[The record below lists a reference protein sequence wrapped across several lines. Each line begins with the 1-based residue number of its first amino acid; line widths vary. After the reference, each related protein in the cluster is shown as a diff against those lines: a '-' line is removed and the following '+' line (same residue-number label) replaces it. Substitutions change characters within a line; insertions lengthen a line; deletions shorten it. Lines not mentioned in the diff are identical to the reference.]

1 MKKSRTRNTIL
12 SVAAICAAIVVVYF
26 AIANIPKTEETVVM
40 TETAKELAQNF
51 DTSYPAT
58 PREVMKHYAQITKCF
73 YMEDTTEEQIEE
85 LAKMMRKLFDDELLA
100 TQTDEEY
107 LKSLKAEI
115 LQYREASK
123 IVSSFSVSSSTD
135 VRYSDNEYGSL
146 ATMMLTLNMRE
157 NGRINQV
164 KEEFLLRQDGDGH
177 WKILGW
183 QLSD

>member
-1 MKKSRTRNTIL
+1 MKKNKTRNTIL
-12 SVAAICAAIVVVYF
+12 TVAAICAAVVVVYF
-26 AIANIPKTEETVVM
+26 AIANIPKTEESVVM

-51 DTSYPAT
+51 DTSYPST

-73 YMEDTTEEQIEE
+73 YMEDTTEEQIDE

-107 LKSLKAEI
+107 LRSLKAEI
-115 LQYREASK
+115 LQFREASK
-123 IVSSFSVSSSTD
+123 IISSFSVSSSTD

-146 ATMMLTLNMRE
+146 ATMILTLNMRE

-164 KEEFLLRQDGDGH
+164 REEFLLRQDSDGH

-183 QLSD
+183 QLSE